1 MLIRDV
7 ARGLTPSPPR
17 SPKLA
22 KPSVAA
28 TAGMVLALLI
38 LGACGSDDSASDQP
52 AAESGPPGVLEIT
65 ASDYEFHGVPD
76 EITAGTELML
86 RNDSSAEV
94 HEVVAI
100 RLPDDEKRSIAEIV
114 LLPPEEFGAFFPLVE
129 TVLVAPPGE
138 DGVAVEGTGLFTEP
152 GRYALICVI
161 PTGADPD
168 EYMAA
173 AAAADGGPPDVAGG
187 PPHMTQGMFAELTVV
202 G

>member
-1 MLIRDV
+1 MLIRKV
-7 ARGLTPSPPR
+7 ARGLAPSPRRFPNR
-17 SPKLA
+17 ARPSP
-22 KPSVAA
+22 AA
-28 TAGMVLALLI
+28 MAGVVLAVLI

-52 AAESGPPGVLEIT
+52 ADEPGPSDVLEIT
-65 ASDYEFHGVPD
+65 ASDYEFHDVPV

-100 RLPDDEKRSIAEIV
+100 RLPDDEKRSIAELV
-114 LLPPEEFGAFFPLVE
+114 LLPPEEVGAFFPLVE

-138 DGVAVEGTGLFTEP
+138 DGVAVEGTGLLTEP

-168 EYMAA
+168 DYMAA
-173 AAAADGGPPDVAGG
+173 AAEADGGPPDVAGG
-187 PPHMTQGMFAELTVV
+187 PPHTTQGMFAELTVV
-202 G
+202 E